1 MEPIPLL
8 LHVSWTWGGAK
19 DVVTDSHDVIG
30 DCLERE
36 GFVSPDGG
44 RVFAAYRGQIIN
56 RELSFDYYHIPSG
69 SCIFLTHKTLR
80 RNRRSQPFLDFI
92 NRRHSQ
98 ASLAKARDQARFEEI
113 ARITDLAFAVW
124 DSSPEFRTLLRRIS
138 TDRLQQFFSEGNDQ
152 VTVVKPADKIC
163 CDPLPMLLGDHSD
176 VSESEPQR
184 SGFTIKQ
191 VIAEPVEKPSKV

>member
-1 MEPIPLL
+1 MEPVPLL
-8 LHVSWTWGGAK
+8 LHISWTWGDAK
-19 DVVTDSHDVIG
+19 DVMTDSYDVIG

-44 RVFAAYRGQIIN
+44 PVVAAYRGQIIN
-56 RELSFDYYHIPSG
+56 KELSFDYYHIPSG
-69 SCIFLTHKTLR
+69 SRIFITYKTVR
-80 RNRRSQPFLDFI
+80 PNRRSRPFLDFI

-98 ASLAKARDQARFEEI
+98 ASLAKARDQARCEEI

-138 TDRLQQFFSEGNDQ
+138 ADRLHQFFSEGDDQ
-152 VTVVKPADKIC
+152 ATVVKPAEKIC
-163 CDPLPMLLGDHSD
+163 CDPLPMLLGDNND
-176 VSESEPQR
+176 VSESERQR

-191 VIAEPVEKPSKV
+191 VIAEPMEKPSKV